1 MNEQI
6 EQLEGYTELEK
17 KLFDYIVFLMGLQ
30 NVHEFAFHHLYED
43 MATNFNWQNKNWE
56 LMEKNTK
63 YPEMMEDLNNIFNW
77 NFKLTPFEKDEE
89 NK

>member
-1 MNEQI
+1 MNKQI

-17 KLFDYIVFLMGLQ
+17 KLFDYIVFLIGLQ
-30 NVHEFAFHHLYED
+30 NVYEFSFHQLYES

-56 LMEKNTK
+56 LMERNTR
-63 YPEMMEDLNNIFNW
+63 YPEMMEDLNNVFNW
-77 NFKLTPFEKDEE
+77 NFTLTPFEDKE